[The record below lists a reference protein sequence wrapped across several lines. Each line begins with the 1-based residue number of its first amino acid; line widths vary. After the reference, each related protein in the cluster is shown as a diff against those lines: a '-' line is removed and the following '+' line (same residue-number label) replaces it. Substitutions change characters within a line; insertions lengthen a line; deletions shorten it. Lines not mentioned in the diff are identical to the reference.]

1 MTTGPSIGIAITPGD
16 ELSGRPVGSRWSG
29 KRLFI
34 AILLFLNLFITFMQQ
49 IILSVAA
56 PAIARDFRWDAG
68 EMGLLFLSYQWTH
81 CLFLLVWGPM
91 SDRIGTHWINGLS
104 VTIWSIAGMLTGVAA
119 TFGGMLA
126 TRLALGAGEAA
137 SFPTSA
143 KVVRQWFPAS
153 ERGLATAIFNAGT
166 FAGPAFISSLGCM
179 AVAERRWA
187 DVVHDFGI
195 PQFSVGGP
203 DYPFTDALRGN
214 QAGLAE
220 EGSSPTESG
229 TPMGL

>member
-1 MTTGPSIGIAITPGD
+1 
-16 ELSGRPVGSRWSG
+16 
-29 KRLFI
+29 
-34 AILLFLNLFITFMQQ
+34 MQQ

-68 EMGLLFLSYQWTH
+68 EMGLLVLSYQWTY

-126 TRLALGAGEAA
+126 ARLALGAGEGGFVSNLGQGGPTVVPCGVSAA
-137 SFPTSA
+137 SQPQSSMLEPSPDRPLSA
-143 KVVRQWFPAS
+143 PLVAWLLLKEGGQMSFM
-153 ERGLATAIFNAGT
+153 
-166 FAGPAFISSLGCM
+166 ISGSLS
-179 AVAERRWA
+179 
-187 DVVHDFGI
+187 
-195 PQFSVGGP
+195 FSVGGP